1 MPTLMVTH
9 LAFNNQGF
17 KITRDKP
24 KFEDIDVDGDGFIS
38 EEEFQKL
45 KRETKTTS

>member
-1 MPTLMVTH
+1 MVTH
-9 LAFNNQGF
+9 LAFNNHYYKAS

-24 KFEDIDVDGDGFIS
+24 KFEDIDADGDGCIS